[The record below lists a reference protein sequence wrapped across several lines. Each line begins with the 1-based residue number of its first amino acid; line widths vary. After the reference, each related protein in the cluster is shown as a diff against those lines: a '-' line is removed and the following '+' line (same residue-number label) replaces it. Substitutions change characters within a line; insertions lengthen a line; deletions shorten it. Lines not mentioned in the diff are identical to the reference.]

1 MQRSPARRKGRPAG
15 SCRAVHGG
23 EPARYDQPV
32 EPAVAAY
39 ELIDA
44 GEGRRLER
52 FGAVVLDR
60 PAPGTAG
67 TPRRDPGAWANAD
80 ARFDRAEGANA
91 GAWLPGPPPRWMI
104 IVDDVTLEIRPTP
117 AGSVGFFPEHVEVAR
132 WAADRARAV
141 AAGVGRPAV
150 VLNLFAHTGLAT
162 LTLARAGALVVHVD
176 ASRPAVAWARRNAE
190 LSGLADRP
198 IRWLVDD
205 AGDFVAREARRGR
218 RYDGVLLDPPTY
230 GHGPRGTAW
239 RLEDDL
245 RDLLAAVR
253 VVLAEG
259 RWFVAC
265 TAHAAGLPGATLEGI
280 VQAGLGVGRGSTELR
295 ELALVATSGGRLAA
309 GWVVLAEAGLP
320 GTRP

>member
-1 MQRSPARRKGRPAG
+1 MESP
-15 SCRAVHGG
+15 
-23 EPARYDQPV
+23 
-32 EPAVAAY
+32 VAAY

-44 GEGRRLER
+44 GDGRRLER

-67 TPRRDPGAWANAD
+67 TTRRDPGAWATAD
-80 ARFDRAEGANA
+80 ARFDRAEGADA
-91 GAWLPGPPPRWMI
+91 GAWLPGAALPPWTIR
-104 IVDDVTLEIRPTP
+104 VDEVTLELRPTP
-117 AGSVGFFPEHVEVAR
+117 AGGVGFFPEHVEVAR
-132 WAADRARAV
+132 WAVGRAGAV
-141 AAGVGRPAV
+141 AASAGRPAV
-150 VLNLFAHTGLAT
+150 ALNLFAHTGFAT
-162 LTLARAGALVVHVD
+162 LALARPGALVAHVD

-198 IRWLVDD
+198 VRWLVDD
-205 AGDFVAREARRGR
+205 AGGFVAREARRGR

-239 RLEDDL
+239 RLADDL
-245 RDLLAAVR
+245 GDLLAALR
-253 VVLAEG
+253 AVLAEG

-265 TAHAAGLPGATLEGI
+265 TAHAAGLPGETLEEI

-295 ELALVATSGGRLAA
+295 DLALVAASGARLGA
-309 GWVVLAEAGLP
+309 GWVVLAEAGMP